1 MLRCKGE
8 AEPHASP
15 PSDGS
20 QCSGEHTIAEFVAGL
35 LAPGRLAAIDAHL
48 EQCEAC
54 FALVA
59 ASAALADGCAAPRAP
74 AGPCALALAG
84 PPRLLSSRFEPL
96 EILAWGATS
105 VVYRGWDWLTGR
117 PVAIK
122 RLEPRPGKEAPEC
135 QRQFSVEA
143 ELLSR
148 LDHPNIVRLVAS
160 VPHAGGSDIVLEHAD
175 GSLRDLLRRRSFLTV
190 ERSLRLLSKLCDGLA
205 HVHDFGIVHRDIKPG
220 NVLLTAG
227 EVPQLADFGS
237 AQLMG
242 SQLPGRGQIVG
253 TVGYLSPEA
262 ARGGVLDAR
271 ADLWALGVMLFEML
285 TGELPFKGCSQWAIL
300 RAVLEDPTPPLRRA
314 LRGAPTALVA
324 LVENLLEKNRE
335 QRVPSARRLGS
346 EITAI
351 LRTMERPTTGC
362 FPAESQ
368 PVVARAETPARHP
381 MCSGS
386 GRASIHG
393 TREMFQ
399 PLNAS

>member
-35 LAPGRLAAIDAHL
+35 LAPRRLGAIDAHL
-48 EQCEAC
+48 QQCEAC

-74 AGPCALALAG
+74 AAPGALALPG
-84 PPRLLSSRFEPL
+84 PPRVPSSRFEAL
-96 EILAWGATS
+96 EILAWGGTS
-105 VVYRGWDWLTGR
+105 VVYRGWDGLTGR

-122 RLEPRPGKEAPEC
+122 RLEPRPGREAPEC

-143 ELLSR
+143 ALLAR

-160 VPHAGGSDIVLEHAD
+160 IPHAGGSDIVLEYAE
-175 GSLRDLLRRRSFLTV
+175 GSLRDLLRRTSFLTV
-190 ERSLRLLSKLCDGLA
+190 ERSLMLLSQLCDGLA
-205 HVHDFGIVHRDIKPG
+205 HVHDLGIVHRDIKPD

-237 AQLMG
+237 AQLLG
-242 SQLPGRGQIVG
+242 SQLAGGGQIIG

-262 ARGGVLDAR
+262 ARGDLLDAR

-285 TGELPFKGCSQWAIL
+285 TGELPFRGRSQRAL
-300 RAVLEDPTPPLRRA
+300 LHAVLEDPTPPLRRA
-314 LRGAPTALVA
+314 LRGAPAALVA

-335 QRVPSARRLGS
+335 LRVPSARRLGS

-351 LRTMERPTTGC
+351 LRNMERPAAGH
-362 FPAESQ
+362 FPAEAQ
-368 PVVARAETPARHP
+368 PAAAP
-381 MCSGS
+381 G
-386 GRASIHG
+386 
-393 TREMFQ
+393 
-399 PLNAS
+399 